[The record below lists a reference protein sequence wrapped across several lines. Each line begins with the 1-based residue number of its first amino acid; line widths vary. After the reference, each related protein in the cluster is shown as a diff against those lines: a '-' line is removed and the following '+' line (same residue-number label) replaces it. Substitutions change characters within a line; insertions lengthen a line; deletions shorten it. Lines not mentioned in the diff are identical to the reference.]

1 MSFLFS
7 GEHHDEECDR
17 LPDGGNL
24 LLGNWARTLCWEG
37 KIVMMMM
44 MMIYI
49 YGNNGDDDG
58 GDNGDFPRNTGATL
72 FSGGE
77 ISF

>member
-1 MSFLFS
+1 MVMVNMMGIGDVILIQVTVMSFLFS

-37 KIVMMMM
+37 KIVMMM
-44 MMIYI
+44 IYI
-49 YGNNGDDDG
+49 W
-58 GDNGDFPRNTGATL
+58 
-72 FSGGE
+72 
-77 ISF
+77 